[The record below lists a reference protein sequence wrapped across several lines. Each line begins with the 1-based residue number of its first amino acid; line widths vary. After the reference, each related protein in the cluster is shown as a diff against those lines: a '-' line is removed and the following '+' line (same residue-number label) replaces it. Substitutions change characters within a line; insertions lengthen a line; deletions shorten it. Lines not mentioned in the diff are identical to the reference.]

1 MKMVFNRKA
10 MEMNFQLV
18 SFILVATLLVFAAF
32 AFVPDVID
40 TAKEFFEG
48 LGFGFEEEAIPEQV
62 IDEERID
69 AEKEIPIEK
78 VESDSKSGYKV
89 IIKQAYGQGWNLE
102 SAFHETFNED
112 NDDLCG
118 WWESE
123 EECAAIKERYAPSKS
138 ESNKKLDEI
147 LSLEEVRGKIK
158 TNGKNYIHI
167 AGQEGNYNKETPSLF
182 YWFKD
187 TNNNEQYDIGE
198 EFTDS
203 NNNGCWDEGET
214 LTDTNNNKEYDGECI
229 SVEDLTKII
238 LADLY
243 TQATEE

>member
-1 MKMVFNRKA
+1 MNMLSHKKA

-18 SFILVATLLVFAAF
+18 SFILVATLLVIAAF

-48 LGFGFEEEAIPEQV
+48 LGFGFEEEAIPEEV

-69 AEKEIPIEK
+69 EGKEIFIEK
-78 VESDSKSGYKV
+78 VESDSKSGYTV
-89 IIKQAYGQGWNLE
+89 IIKQEYGQGWNLE

-112 NDDLCG
+112 IDCP
-118 WWESE
+118 WWFSDANCEK
-123 EECAAIKERYAPSKS
+123 ARKMNAPFLP
-138 ESNKKLDEI
+138 NQNLNEI
-147 LSLEEVRGKIK
+147 LASEKTRGEIEVD
-158 TNGKNYIHI
+158 GKNYIHI
-167 AGQEGNYNKETPSLF
+167 GGQEGNYNKKTPSLF
-182 YWFKD
+182 YWFED

-214 LTDTNNNKEYDGECI
+214 LTDTNSNKEYDGECI
-229 SVEDLTKII
+229 TVEDLRKII